1 MRRVYGGKVGAQYP
15 GRSVRLPIRL
25 PTSRGV
31 GMNGQKSAEGIVAA
45 AHGGEGPNMEDRK
58 GYLLPRRTKETQAGW
73 LRSQRTPGG

>member
-25 PTSRGV
+25 PMSRGV

-45 AHGGEGPNMEDRK
+45 AHGGEGLNMEDRK
-58 GYLLPRRTKETQAGW
+58 GTYYLVGRGRRRQDG
-73 LRSQRTPGG
+73 

>member
-25 PTSRGV
+25 PMSRGV

-58 GYLLPRRTKETQAGW
+58 GAYYLVGRRRRRQNG
-73 LRSQRTPGG
+73 